1 VIVLDSSFLIGF
13 YNIRDAHHARASSLM
28 REFLDGRWGKG
39 LLLEY
44 VYLEVV
50 TVLLMRA
57 DLATA
62 ASVAG
67 ILLESEE
74 LEFVPCSD
82 LFADTVKRFSSQRKT
97 KFSFT
102 DCAIATAALQRT
114 EGWVLTFDEEFRKL
128 PANPVGG
135 VAKKRK
141 SRKQRRSRSRAF
153 WYFFWRL
160 RWAWRSRPVLVGSSA
175 SSRAV

>member
-13 YNIRDAHHARASSLM
+13 YNDRDAHHPKASSLI

-50 TVLLMRA
+50 TVLMVRA
-57 DLATA
+57 DLAIA

-74 LEFVPCSD
+74 LE
-82 LFADTVKRFSSQRKT
+82 
-97 KFSFT
+97 
-102 DCAIATAALQRT
+102 
-114 EGWVLTFDEEFRKL
+114 
-128 PANPVGG
+128 
-135 VAKKRK
+135 
-141 SRKQRRSRSRAF
+141 
-153 WYFFWRL
+153 L
-160 RWAWRSRPVLVGSSA
+160 RWRIETVEVGNTFSEWSESGAGGRSLV
-175 SSRAV
+175 V

>member
-1 VIVLDSSFLIGF
+1 MIVLDTSFLVGF
-13 YNIRDAHHARASSLM
+13 YNDRDVHHPKASSLM
-28 REFLDGRWGKG
+28 RDFLAGRWGKG

-50 TVLLMRA
+50 TVLLVRA

-82 LFADTVKRFSSQRKT
+82 FFAETVRAFTIQRKT

-102 DCAIATAALQRT
+102 DSAITTVALKRA
-114 EGWVLTFDEEFRKL
+114 EGLVLTFDEEFQKVPSIHL
-128 PANPVGG
+128 
-135 VAKKRK
+135 AK
-141 SRKQRRSRSRAF
+141 
-153 WYFFWRL
+153 
-160 RWAWRSRPVLVGSSA
+160 
-175 SSRAV
+175 

>member
-13 YNIRDAHHARASSLM
+13 YNDRDAHHPKASSLM

-50 TVLLMRA
+50 TVLLVRA

-82 LFADTVKRFSSQRKT
+82 FFADTVKSFTNQRKT

-102 DCAIATAALQRT
+102 DSAIATVAAKRADGL
-114 EGWVLTFDEEFRKL
+114 VLTFDEEFRKV
-128 PANPVGG
+128 PTI
-135 VAKKRK
+135 
-141 SRKQRRSRSRAF
+141 
-153 WYFFWRL
+153 RL
-160 RWAWRSRPVLVGSSA
+160 AE
-175 SSRAV
+175 

>member
-1 VIVLDSSFLIGF
+1 
-13 YNIRDAHHARASSLM
+13 M

-50 TVLLMRA
+50 TVLLVRA
-57 DLATA
+57 DLPTA

-82 LFADTVKRFSSQRKT
+82 FFADTVKSFTTQRKT
-97 KFSFT
+97 KLSFT
-102 DCAIATAALQRT
+102 DSAIATVAAKRADGL
-114 EGWVLTFDEEFRKL
+114 VLTFDEEFRKV
-128 PANPVGG
+128 PTIRFAE
-135 VAKKRK
+135 
-141 SRKQRRSRSRAF
+141 
-153 WYFFWRL
+153 
-160 RWAWRSRPVLVGSSA
+160 
-175 SSRAV
+175 